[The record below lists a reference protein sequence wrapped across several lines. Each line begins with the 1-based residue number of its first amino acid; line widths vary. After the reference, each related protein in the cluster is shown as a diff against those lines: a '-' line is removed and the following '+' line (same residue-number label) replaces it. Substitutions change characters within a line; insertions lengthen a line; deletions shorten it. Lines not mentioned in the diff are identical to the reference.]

1 MNSTVKRYL
10 TWAVVAAAVIIV
22 VVMILRPVAGIENV
36 NAERAA
42 ELTASGVR
50 TIDVRTP
57 AEYGAG
63 HIAGSELVP
72 VNEFS
77 AIAAGWDR
85 AEPLLVYCATGERST
100 SAVQYLSDQG
110 FEKVYHFNAGLIAWT
125 GPLEQGTPT
134 SASPDSTPAPTGT
147 PVMYEFFTDW

>member
-1 MNSTVKRYL
+1 MNSTVTRYL
-10 TWAVVAAAVIIV
+10 MWAVIATVVVVA

-42 ELTASGVR
+42 ELSASGVR

-72 VNEFS
+72 INEFA

-85 AEPLLVYCATGERST
+85 AEPLLIYCATGERST
-100 SAVQYLSDQG
+100 SAIRFLSDQG
-110 FEKVYHFNAGLIAWT
+110 FETVYHFNAGLIAWT
-125 GPLEQGTPT
+125 GPLEQGTST
-134 SASPDSTPAPTGT
+134 AVAPDSAPVPTGT